1 MIQHDIKVVSF
12 IIDAL
17 NALVTECVIAARG
30 RNSQDVKII
39 VGVFGGVYGIVS
51 IIHYAVHVVYQYHN
65 DSSKVGKVAFLNSLL
80 LLSSWAYFAGDN
92 LHVFATE
99 DEGLR
104 VASVTLLFFGLAG
117 FRLIPVLPSLKDK
130 PEENPEGQD
139 EENDSLHHTIINMLH
154 LVPEIDGWF
163 THFTMLIALTEMS
176 DGSGT
181 NNCSVLMDN
190 DSAIDDESTC
200 PAGYIAAVWSIYGFI
215 VVATVFQLGYTFYCF
230 FKPDED
236 EENPDKDEENKF
248 QNRFQL
254 ILAGCMCIIVSLFL
268 IGDNGQP
275 LDCLF
280 SCSSWID
287 NVIRIVFIV
296 ISLAITTVL
305 LIIAVKSW
313 KDLVSEEADQTNLVS
328 PMTQSEIGKVNTSC
342 NHSLTITNLTS
353 ESTLQLT

>member
-51 IIHYAVHVVYQYHN
+51 IIHYAVHVVYQYHS

-236 EENPDKDEENKF
+236 EKNKF

-254 ILAGCMCIIVSLFL
+254 ILAGSMCIIVGLFL

-280 SCSSWID
+280 PCSSWID
-287 NVIRIVFIV
+287 NAIRIVFIV
-296 ISLAITTVL
+296 ISLAITIVL
-305 LIIAVKSW
+305 LIIAVK
-313 KDLVSEEADQTNLVS
+313 DLVSKEKEHKTNKVT
-328 PMTQSEIGKVNTSC
+328 PKKQSNGMAPVTE
-342 NHSLTITNLTS
+342 
-353 ESTLQLT
+353 

>member
-1 MIQHDIKVVSF
+1 MIRHDIKVLSF
-12 IIDAL
+12 VIDAL
-17 NALVTECVIAARG
+17 NALAIEFVLAVRG
-30 RNSQDVKII
+30 SDSQNIIKII
-39 VGVFGGVYGIVS
+39 VYVFGGMYGIAS
-51 IIHYAVHVVYQYHN
+51 IVHYAALVGCQYSN
-65 DSSKVGKVAFLNSLL
+65 DSSKVGKVAFLNLLL
-80 LLSSWAYFAGDN
+80 LLSSWAYFVGDN
-92 LHVFATE
+92 LHVFAVE

-130 PEENPEGQD
+130 SEENPEGQE
-139 EENDSLHHTIINMLH
+139 EENDSLHYTIINMLH

-163 THFTMLIALTEMS
+163 THFTMLITLTEMS

-190 DSAIDDESTC
+190 DSVIDDESTC

-215 VVATVFQLGYTFYCF
+215 VLASVFQLGYTFYCF

-236 EENPDKDEENKF
+236 EENPEEDEENKF

-254 ILAGCMCIIVSLFL
+254 ILAGCMCIIVGLFL

-280 SCSSWID
+280 SCSSWTD

-296 ISLAITTVL
+296 ISLAITIAL
-305 LIIAVKSW
+305 LITAVKSCN
-313 KDLVSEEADQTNLVS
+313 KTNQVTPDS
-328 PMTQSEIGKVNTSC
+328 IEQPENGRVN
-342 NHSLTITNLTS
+342 NSLIIITDVDNARHK
-353 ESTLQLT
+353 

>member
-1 MIQHDIKVVSF
+1 MIRHDIKVLSF
-12 IIDAL
+12 VIDAL
-17 NALVTECVIAARG
+17 NALAIEVVLAVRG
-30 RNSQDVKII
+30 SDSQNIIKII
-39 VGVFGGVYGIVS
+39 VYVFGGIYGIAS
-51 IIHYAVHVVYQYHN
+51 IVHYAAHVGYQCYHSN
-65 DSSKVGKVAFLNSLL
+65 DSSKVGKVAFLNLLL

-92 LHVFATE
+92 LHVFAIE
-99 DEGLR
+99 NEGLR
-104 VASVTLLFFGLAG
+104 IASVTLLFFGLAG

-130 PEENPEGQD
+130 PEENSEGQ
-139 EENDSLHHTIINMLH
+139 EEEKDSLCHTIINMLH

-230 FKPDED
+230 FKPNED
-236 EENPDKDEENKF
+236 EENPAEDEENKF

-254 ILAGCMCIIVSLFL
+254 ILAGSMCIIVGLFL

-287 NVIRIVFIV
+287 NVIRIVSIV
-296 ISLAITTVL
+296 ISLAITIAL
-305 LIIAVKSW
+305 LTTAVKSC
-313 KDLVSEEADQTNLVS
+313 KTNQVT
-328 PMTQSEIGKVNTSC
+328 PIEQPENGRVNTS
-342 NHSLTITNLTS
+342 HSNSPIII
-353 ESTLQLT
+353 QDFK